1 MTYILPLLLKI
12 IYISGVKFGYD
23 LLSHLLKNRKSISL
37 IISYEDQKKKNYS
50 DFADFKV
57 ISKKYDILHKQV
69 DRINDPK
76 NIELIRSLQPDLIFV
91 MGWSQLLSDEIIKI
105 PKIGIIGSHPTELP
119 KYRGRAPIPWT
130 ILKNLKR
137 SALTFFWINP
147 GTDEGPIENQK
158 FFEINNKDDA
168 SDIYEKITDIGKD
181 MLLEDLTSIENGQI
195 KKIPQ
200 DETKFIENWPKRK
213 PEDGKINWSKSSHE
227 IYTLIRASTYPYPGA
242 FTYFNKKKIKIWKAK
257 ISDDKSSGIG
267 KIMEIKDNEI
277 KVGTGDTSIIL
288 KKLTSDIDN
297 LEKSKNIFLST
308 NIGDTLN

>member
-23 LLSHLLKNRKSISL
+23 LLFHLLKNRKSVSL
-37 IISYEDQKKKNYS
+37 IISYEDEKKKNYS
-50 DFADFKV
+50 DFADFKA

-69 DRINDPK
+69 NKINDPK

-91 MGWSQLLSDEIIKI
+91 MGWSQLLSDEIINI

-158 FFEINNKDDA
+158 FFEINNNDDA
-168 SDIYEKITDIGKD
+168 SDIYQKITDIGKD
-181 MLLEDLTSIENGQI
+181 MLLEDLKSIENGQI
-195 KKIPQ
+195 KKISQ
-200 DETKFIENWPKRK
+200 DENKFI
-213 PEDGKINWSKSSHE
+213 D
-227 IYTLIRASTYPYPGA
+227 
-242 FTYFNKKKIKIWKAK
+242 
-257 ISDDKSSGIG
+257 
-267 KIMEIKDNEI
+267 
-277 KVGTGDTSIIL
+277 
-288 KKLTSDIDN
+288 
-297 LEKSKNIFLST
+297 
-308 NIGDTLN
+308 LN